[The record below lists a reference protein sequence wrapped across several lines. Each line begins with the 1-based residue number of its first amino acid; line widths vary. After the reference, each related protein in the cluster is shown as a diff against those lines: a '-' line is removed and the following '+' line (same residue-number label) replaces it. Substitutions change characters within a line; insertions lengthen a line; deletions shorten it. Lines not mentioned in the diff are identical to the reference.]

1 MMKRRIFS
9 YHRRSFLHLV
19 KSPLWLS
26 LVLCLELTTG
36 CASIEK
42 WLHGD
47 RQPASDA
54 GPARFSEQDNMR
66 VNTDRKYRR
75 MNRQRMEDESDLG
88 ANSGSLWVMEG
99 QGAYLFSQNQMR
111 MVGDLL
117 NVKLEGGAKNQLQ
130 TKSRVI
136 AKLLDRLENPRRLA
150 SAAGAAPGAPATPAD
165 PTAAAGGPAPA
176 SVVAAPEPAKTD
188 PLSVQ
193 TVPTRIVEQLKDGSY
208 RVHGTQPFM
217 IGKREYKVIVSGIV
231 RPQDFN
237 DEGLISDKLLDPQFD
252 IVSSRKGASM

>member
-1 MMKRRIFS
+1 MMICRIFFQHPS
-9 YHRRSFLHLV
+9 RFEHFSKTLL
-19 KSPLWLS
+19 LLS
-26 LVLCLELTTG
+26 LMLCLGLTTG

-47 RQPASDA
+47 RQPASEA
-54 GPARFSEQDNMR
+54 GPTRFSEQDNMK

-150 SAAGAAPGAPATPAD
+150 TAAGASSSAPVAAAD
-165 PTAAAGGPAPA
+165 PAAAAGGPAPA
-176 SVVAAPEPAKTD
+176 SAAAPPEPAKTD

-231 RPQDFN
+231 RPEDFN